1 MFSADSFWHEPV
13 QNLHSFP
20 KEDIMK
26 TYRHE
31 TTTTLPAH
39 ALYRAITA
47 IERWPEWDHELART
61 EHKSAVAAGSPFM
74 LQPKGGPRVK
84 MEITAADE
92 PRRFA
97 DVAHLPLA
105 KMRTD
110 HVFEEGDGE
119 TRMILTIVV
128 SGPLAFLWD
137 RVIARKQAAGAE
149 DHARV
154 FFAFAEQ
161 FA

>member
-1 MFSADSFWHEPV
+1 VSSLLLF
-13 QNLHSFP
+13 L

-47 IERWPEWDHELART
+47 IERWPEWDHELERT
-61 EHKSAVAAGSPFM
+61 EHTGATAAGSPFM

-92 PRRFA
+92 SRRFA
-97 DVAHLPLA
+97 DMAHLPLA

-110 HVFEEGDGE
+110 HVFEEKNGE
-119 TRMILTIVV
+119 TRMILTIAV

-137 RVIARKQAAGAE
+137 RLIARKQAAGAE
-149 DHARV
+149 GHARA
-154 FFAFAEQ
+154 FFVFAEQ